1 MANEPST
8 KPNPYKDIAPAL
20 SRMRHHSNH
29 TNSRSRFRQALL
41 IVIFALS
48 VNVLGNGQ
56 TPTASPVKPSADSYS
71 IEGLNLLGA
80 AASMPPI
87 RDSVFGVDSDFR
99 RAMFRKGLLL
109 RINALPR
116 ITLNLLDAP
125 VPTNQQVYVGHRPT
139 WITGLNPILTADLR
153 QLGLRNAQ
161 LYIGAAWRW
170 TNWNPAGPKTVALT
184 SLYFYKMWGRR
195 RVEMKAGYITND
207 IEFAGLQVGGSLA
220 AAAQGVYAVLPFQ
233 VGMSFFPLTAPSL
246 NFRIQGP
253 KNTYIKTAAQ
263 RSLDAAGGPATAAR
277 NQTGFRFWP
286 KGNGLLLIN
295 EVGYQRA
302 SKAESGVT
310 TRQMWWRAGYLRN
323 GTLYPH
329 KLTGQKEAG
338 NHCAYLL
345 ADYQLSTPEA
355 TNPGRGLY
363 VGGTVMS
370 APAKFNSYSRYYEAR
385 IYQKAPFSSRPEDVL
400 SFVAAYREHSP
411 YVTERLQAQGKSFWR
426 NSPSVTVSY
435 ALRVAPGNY
444 LTLGLGY
451 VRGAAITP
459 RVNDTLALSVN
470 WGMFF

>member
-1 MANEPST
+1 MSNRIRLTVLLVTFLLWGRTLSKGQSQPVTPA
-8 KPNPYKDIAPAL
+8 KPP
-20 SRMRHHSNH
+20 
-29 TNSRSRFRQALL
+29 
-41 IVIFALS
+41 
-48 VNVLGNGQ
+48 
-56 TPTASPVKPSADSYS
+56 ADSYPV
-71 IEGLNLLGA
+71 EGLNLVGA

-87 RDSVFGVDSDFR
+87 RDSIFGVDSDFR
-99 RAMFRKGLLL
+99 RALFRKGLLL

-116 ITLNLLDAP
+116 ITANLLEAP
-125 VPTNQQVYVGHRPT
+125 VPASQQAYVGHRPT

-153 QLGLRNAQ
+153 QLGLRHAQ
-161 LYIGAAWRW
+161 LYVSGAWRW
-170 TNWNPAGPKTVALT
+170 TNWNPAGPKTIALT
-184 SLYFYKMWGRR
+184 SLYFYKMWGQR

-207 IEFAGLQVGGSLA
+207 IEFAGLQVGGNLA

-246 NFRIQGP
+246 NLRIQGP
-253 KNTYIKTAAQ
+253 KHTYLKTAAQ

-302 SKAESGVT
+302 SKVEAGAA
-310 TRQMWWRAGYLRN
+310 TRQMWWRAGYMHNR
-323 GTLYPH
+323 TLYAH
-329 KLTGQKEAG
+329 KLTGQQEAG
-338 NHCAYLL
+338 NYCAYLL
-345 ADYQLSTPEA
+345 ADYQLNTPEE

-363 VGGTVMS
+363 VGGTVMT

-385 IYQKAPFSSRPEDVL
+385 VYQKAPFRSRPDDVL
-400 SFVAAYREHSP
+400 SFVAAYRGHSP
-411 YVTERLQAQGKSFWR
+411 YVIGRLRAQGKSYWR
-426 NSPSVTVSY
+426 NSPSVTASY
-435 ALRVAPGNY
+435 ALHVASGNY

-459 RVNDTLALSVN
+459 RVKDTLALSVN